1 VIAAL
6 GLQGG
11 YMFISRFRLL
21 IIFLFL
27 VTPTSL
33 LAEENLKTGVTWGYT
48 ASGFF
53 SPEVIE
59 LIANKVIVNSPA
71 AKAGLEVG
79 HKVIS
84 IQGCE
89 IPGCSAS
96 IAKDFLKMPVGS
108 VLHLVVETPNGNT
121 KEINIE
127 VGKA

>member
-1 VIAAL
+1 ML
-6 GLQGG
+6 N
-11 YMFISRFRLL
+11 SKFRLS

-27 VTPTSL
+27 ATPTSL
-33 LAEENLKTGVTWGYT
+33 LAEEKLKIGVTWGYT

-53 SPEVIE
+53 SPVVIE

-89 IPGCSAS
+89 IPSCSAS
-96 IAKDFLKMPVGS
+96 IVKDFLKMPVGS
-108 VLHLVVETPNGNT
+108 ILHLEVETANGNT

-127 VGKA
+127 LGKD

>member
-1 VIAAL
+1 
-6 GLQGG
+6 
-11 YMFISRFRLL
+11 MFISRFSLS
-21 IIFLFL
+21 IAFLFL
-27 VTPTSL
+27 LVPTSL
-33 LAEENLKTGVTWGYT
+33 LAKEKLKIGVTWGYT

-53 SPEVIE
+53 SPEVVE

-84 IQGCE
+84 IEGCE

-96 IAKDFLKMPVGS
+96 IAKDFLKMPIGS
-108 VLHLVVETPNGNT
+108 VLHLVVETSNGNT